1 MATSGKNTA
10 PAESAQALF
19 CALADFVGASG
30 VDAVF
35 DLDKFPNYLSFKKYW
50 DENYP
55 QAKIQTT
62 FKSHVDADTSLTEVE
77 QLLSGKDVPKV
88 KEKDDWYKSSVLIAK
103 KLIKDISKIS
113 KEFSS
118 IKQPSW
124 SSIFYVRGDKSVMEN
139 IGELYKRANETQKQ
153 LISEGANGIAFSN
166 INKWSPADIYFAS
179 TSAKKQISDEVQ
191 SNKKMTFVV
200 LNKMISK
207 MISDG
212 QLLPLSL
219 KKQTKEVH
227 IEKVNFNRPLELK
240 KLGNIAYGGINDWKF
255 YTKPK
260 PGERKIARYFTIYL
274 NESKTEEVSFRHDPS
289 SSGTFKGEI
298 KIAGMEARSGSLTQ
312 GPIVGLIRLVDSSF
326 ATKLEKALTDSA
338 KQFRKDKVFYRQ
350 QLDKKV
356 IDRKQYDFEVGA
368 LSAMDVTNI
377 VIPLIIEWLKNKK
390 HANDFVRVVY
400 QYATSRSEDS
410 AKFVIAK

>member
-19 CALADFVGASG
+19 CALADYLGASA
-30 VDAVF
+30 VDEVF
-35 DLDKFPNYLSFKKYW
+35 DLKKFPTYLSFKKYW

-62 FKSHVDADTSLTEVE
+62 FKSHVDADVTLTEVE
-77 QLLSGKDVPKV
+77 KLLSGKDVANAR
-88 KEKDDWYKSSVLIAK
+88 EKDDWYKSSILIAK
-103 KLIKDISKIS
+103 KLIKDINKIS
-113 KEFSS
+113 KQFSS

-124 SSIFYVRGDKSVMEN
+124 SSVFYVRGDKSVMDN
-139 IGELYKRANETQKQ
+139 IAELYKRANEIQKD
-153 LISEGANGIAFSN
+153 LISEGAHGIAFSN

-179 TSAKKQISDEVQ
+179 PAAKKQISDEVQ
-191 SNKKMTFVV
+191 GRRKMTFSV

-207 MISDG
+207 MISEG

-219 KKQTKEVH
+219 KKQTKEVY
-227 IEKVNFNRPLELK
+227 IDKVNFNRPLEMK
-240 KLGNIAYGGINDWKF
+240 KLGNIKYGGTNDWKT

-260 PGERKIARYFTIYL
+260 PGEKKIARYFTIYL

-289 SSGTFKGEI
+289 SSGSFKGEI
-298 KIAGMEARSGSLTQ
+298 KIIGMEARSGSLNQ
-312 GPIVGLIRLVDSSF
+312 GPIIGIFRLVDTTF
-326 ATKLEKALTDSA
+326 ASKFEKSLNDSM
-338 KQFRKDKVFYRQ
+338 KQFRNDKKFYRQ
-350 QLDKKV
+350 QLDKKI
-356 IDRKQYDFEVGA
+356 IDRKEYDFEVGA
-368 LSAMDVTNI
+368 LSAIDVTNN
-377 VIPLIIEWLKNKK
+377 VIPLIIDWLKNKK
-390 HANDFVRVVY
+390 HADDFVRVVY